1 MNRKA
6 PEGSNPTGIL
16 LQAAGL
22 TKSFWLGDKEI
33 PVLKG
38 IDMEIREGETLAIL
52 GASGVGKTTL
62 LHILG
67 ALDRPSGGRVVYLGA
82 DQFSRSDKDLARFR
96 NREIGFV
103 FQFHY
108 LLSDL
113 SALENTLLPARI
125 GGMPRREAEPKARE
139 LLRELGLADRMD
151 HRPGKL
157 SGGEQQRVAVA
168 RAVIMDPRVVFAD
181 EPTGNLDMQNARAVE
196 ELLMRLRDTRGIAVV
211 TVTHNPAFAAR
222 MDRQVHMSD
231 GRLVESR
238 PAALQTNENHAQG
251 AGA

>member
-1 MNRKA
+1 MNRKP
-6 PEGSNPTGIL
+6 PERPETAGIL

-33 PVLKG
+33 PVLRG
-38 IDMEIREGETLAIL
+38 IDLEIREGETLAIL

-67 ALDRPSGGRVVYLGA
+67 ALDRPSGGHVVYRGM

-125 GGMPRREAEPKARE
+125 GGMPKREAEPKARE
-139 LLRELGLADRMD
+139 LLRELGLAGRME

-168 RAVIMDPRVVFAD
+168 RAVMMDPRIIFAD
-181 EPTGNLDMQNARAVE
+181 EPTGNLDTQNARAVE
-196 ELLMRLRDTRGIAVV
+196 ELLMKLRDTRGVAVV
-211 TVTHNPAFAAR
+211 AVTHNPAFAAR

-231 GRLVESR
+231 GRLLETR
-238 PAALQTNENHAQG
+238 PAALPTNENGAKG